1 MSSSGSARRPFVS
14 GQRACSGESESEKES
29 DGGLCQVSEFVEV
42 ELAEP
47 KIGDLVYKPA
57 ILGAYSKVIRDIEI
71 GAAAIDEST
80 SGLPVRTS
88 HDELVSG
95 IENECSAASQHV
107 RSDASNV
114 NGDVRDQGAGYFV
127 KIRPKR

>member
-1 MSSSGSARRPFVS
+1 LNGPLWLMPSIHQCRNSRSHDFQYA
-14 GQRACSGESESEKES
+14 Q
-29 DGGLCQVSEFVEV
+29 LCQVSEFVEV

-95 IENECSAASQHV
+95 IENECFAASQHV